1 MYLHNLQTVLA
12 DFKSSQ
18 TLILSRWMQKHYV
31 VRFLQKYRIKPAEFI
46 DGYALRLI
54 SNTIL
59 MIENEFEDNRYLICK
74 EMLFDFADRDITPYD
89 IFCLYQAV
97 KDVSIE
103 LIEEGDILSSTLLL
117 NRDRIIV
124 DIYRVFEYM
133 TKDILHFYAEEFH
146 HAQESLPA

>member
-31 VRFLQKYRIKPAEFI
+31 VQFLQKKGIRPSEFI
-46 DGYALRLI
+46 EGYALRLI

-59 MIENEFEDNRYLICK
+59 MIENDFEDERYLVSK
-74 EMLFDFADRDITPYD
+74 ELLFAFEDKDITPYD
-89 IFCLYQAV
+89 IFCLYQAL
-97 KDVSIE
+97 KDVCIE
-103 LIEEGDILSSTLLL
+103 LIEEGDILSAQMLI
-117 NRDRIIV
+117 NRDNIIV
-124 DIYRVFEYM
+124 DIYKVFEYL
-133 TKDILHFYAEEFH
+133 TKDILYFYAEEFY